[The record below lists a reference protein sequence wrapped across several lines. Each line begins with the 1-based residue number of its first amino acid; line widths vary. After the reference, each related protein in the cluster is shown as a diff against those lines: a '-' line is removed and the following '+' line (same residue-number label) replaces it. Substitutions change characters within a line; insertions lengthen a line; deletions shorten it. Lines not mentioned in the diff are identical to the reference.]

1 MSELNASNLRKEQG
15 NEGPDLVGTTELTSP
30 YFMVPPSGTTA
41 ERPENPEPG
50 TLRFNTDSGSLEY
63 FKGDTL
69 GWEQIV
75 RTSPNLGGGSG
86 SNAGLGGRGIIPGG
100 NASPDGTCEVIQ
112 YMTISTLGD
121 SADFGDLNAGVNA
134 NTGGGNRTRAFS
146 AGGSTIPALVNTM
159 EYVTTASLG
168 NGTDF
173 GDQSVKRASLA
184 TVCNQTRAV
193 MGGGSGPSGNSN
205 IIDYKEISTTSDTVD
220 FGDLATAV
228 EDDGSGGASSTRG
241 LFQGGNPGINVISY
255 ITMATT
261 GNATDFGDTID
272 TTIRKQGCSNAT
284 RGVIPSGD
292 SPSTKKGIEFVTI
305 STLGNSILF
314 GELTVA
320 RRGTGSVA
328 SPIRAVFMGGEVS
341 PAKYNVMDYVQIAT
355 TGNAVDFGDLT
366 TAGSENGILHASG
379 NSSSNCHG
387 GL

>member
-1 MSELNASNLRKEQG
+1 MSELNASNLRKEHG

-30 YFMVPPSGTTA
+30 YFMVPPSGSTA
-41 ERPENPEPG
+41 ERPQNPEPG
-50 TLRFNTDSGSLEY
+50 TLRFNTDIGSLEY

-69 GWEQIV
+69 GWESIN
-75 RTSPNLGGGSG
+75 REYSNLGGGSG

-100 NASPDGTCEVIQ
+100 NSSPDGTCEVIQ
-112 YMTISTLGD
+112 YMTISTLGNT
-121 SADFGDLNAGVNA
+121 ADFGDLNAGINA

-159 EYVTTASLG
+159 EYVTFSTLG
-168 NGTDF
+168 NGSDF
-173 GDQSVKRASLA
+173 GDMSVERASLA
-184 TVCNQTRAV
+184 TVCNQTRACL
-193 MGGGSGPSGNSN
+193 GGGSGPSGNSD
-205 IIDYKEISTTSDTVD
+205 IIDYKEISTTGNTVD
-220 FGDLATAV
+220 FGDLSSGV
-228 EDDGSGGASSTRG
+228 ENNGSGGASTTRG
-241 LFQGGNPGINVISY
+241 LFNGGSPGINVIQY
-255 ITMATT
+255 ITMAST
-261 GNATDFGDTID
+261 GNATDFGDCFD
-272 TTIRKQGCSNAT
+272 TEVRKMGCSNST
-284 RGVIPSGD
+284 RGVIPSGNA
-292 SPSTKKGIEFVTI
+292 PATRKRIEYVTI

-341 PAKYNVMDYVQIAT
+341 PAKYNVMDYVQIAS